1 MMRTVLCQQ
10 VHHHLHKKKYILNDS
25 AYINYPPAKL
35 DSTVNDAMNVLGE
48 NLFTDILL
56 VLVALITNFNFHDSG
71 QASIQ
76 AGN

>member
-1 MMRTVLCQQ
+1 MIQPTSTI
-10 VHHHLHKKKYILNDS
+10 HLT
-25 AYINYPPAKL
+25 A

>member
-1 MMRTVLCQQ
+1 MIQPTSTIHLRTAL
-10 VHHHLHKKKYILNDS
+10 
-25 AYINYPPAKL
+25 
-35 DSTVNDAMNVLGE
+35 NDAMNVLGE